1 MVKFRV
7 LLCLLCMVP
16 ISNEAT
22 AGALSKAVKAIL
34 ESTIKKI
41 PKSGRRQSPLGGH
54 APTLLKH
61 PLKKAIQHYSCP
73 SMNLR
78 VSLPQLN
85 IHVTVPNNLNIRSG
99 PGTNYQ
105 RQARFNEAGAYM
117 VDLLKSEGCWV
128 QVRYEGQGSK
138 KDTGWVY
145 SKLLKFK
152 FDDHLTKPRNR
163 LSRVLGGDGVFKIV
177 SNSTYKV
184 RTRSAQGT
192 AVAISP
198 TVLLTNCHVL
208 GKYRNVQIMENGRG
222 HEAVLIHDDYS
233 EDKCFI
239 RSLVLKVRPVANV
252 QDFKNIQQG
261 EEAYSIGAPLGYNR
275 SIAKGVISGKHIGKK
290 SRYVQTTASISPGS
304 SGGGLFDNKGNL
316 LGITTFTDTR
326 GQNLNFAI
334 AAEDFWR

>member
-1 MVKFRV
+1 MLKFRV
-7 LLCLLCMVP
+7 LLCLLCMAS
-16 ISNEAT
+16 ISNEAI
-22 AGALSKAVKAIL
+22 AGSISKALIKGI
-34 ESTIKKI
+34 IKKI
-41 PKSGRRQSPLGGH
+41 KKSPKSERGLSPLERH
-54 APTLLKH
+54 APIILKH

-85 IHVTVPNNLNIRSG
+85 IRITVPNNLNIRSG

-105 RQARFNEAGAYM
+105 RQARFIEAGTYM
-117 VDLLKSEGCWV
+117 VDLPKSQGCWV
-128 QVRYEGQGSK
+128 QVRYRSQGSVK
-138 KDTGWVY
+138 ESGWVY
-145 SKLLKFK
+145 SKLLKFR

-177 SNSTYKV
+177 SNSTYKI

-208 GKYRNVQIMENGRG
+208 GKYQNVQIMENGRG

-239 RSLVLKVRPVANV
+239 RSLVLKVRPVPNV

-275 SIAKGVISGKHIGKK
+275 SIAKGIVSGKHRGEK
-290 SRYVQTTASISPGS
+290 SKYVQTTASISPGS